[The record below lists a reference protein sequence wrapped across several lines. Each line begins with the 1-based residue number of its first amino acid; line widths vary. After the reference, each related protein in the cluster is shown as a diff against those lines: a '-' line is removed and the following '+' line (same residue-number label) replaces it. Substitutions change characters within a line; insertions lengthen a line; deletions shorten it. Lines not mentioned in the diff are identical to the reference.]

1 MRLALFTFCFLY
13 ISFNYVGAQITRVY
27 AGLLPEIGLNVPLG
41 EQFNFTAKVE
51 SQNGLFSDDENSN
64 KELKY
69 FHNQTDLQSFLD
81 YKLTS
86 RIKTAIGYQYRI
98 EEGENSHR
106 SIQQITWLNQ
116 FRTFRLGSR
125 LRTDQKFSS
134 SIRPEYRIRYRA
146 ATDIP
151 LQGEKLDDGE
161 KYFLL
166 SGEVI
171 YALQEG
177 ESSIE
182 NRIVVGIGHFFNR
195 TKKLELSIDYR
206 TDPYFPNVNRH
217 RTWLK
222 ISFYWKLKGLK

>member
-1 MRLALFTFCFLY
+1 MRLVLIIICLVFLP
-13 ISFNYVGAQITRVY
+13 ISFVRAQDTRIY
-27 AGLLPEIGLNVPLG
+27 AGIFPEMGLNVPLS
-41 EQFNFTAKVE
+41 EKLKYTAKIE
-51 SQNGLFSDDENSN
+51 SQNGLFIDDAESDNEF
-64 KELKY
+64 KY

-81 YKLTS
+81 YKITS
-86 RIKTAIGYQYRI
+86 RIKGAVGYQYRI
-98 EEGENSHR
+98 EEGRNSHR
-106 SIQQITWLNQ
+106 SIQQIAWLNQ

-134 SIRPEYRIRYRA
+134 SISPEYRIRYRA

-171 YALQEG
+171 YALQGG

-182 NRIVVGIGHFFNR
+182 NRIVTGIGHFFNR

-217 RTWLK
+217 RIWCK
-222 ISFYWKLKGLK
+222 ISFYWNLKGFK